1 MIRLRTAW
9 LALTLVATAGLGW
22 QQVRWR
28 HAPEPPPAA
37 PAAAPKAPVDTPLD
51 ASALAL
57 AFAMAGDAEVPTSAE
72 PLRLRALIVASH
84 EPAKALIDTAGA
96 QRRYQVGDRLP
107 GGNVIRHIDARQ
119 VLLWRAGREERLLF
133 VAPTQLFSPIP
144 SSTVVRP

>member
-9 LALTLVATAGLGW
+9 LALTLVASAGLGW

-37 PAAAPKAPVDTPLD
+37 AAPQSHVDTPLD
-51 ASALAL
+51 ASALTL
-57 AFAMAGDAEVPTSAE
+57 AFAMAGGAQVPTSTE

-84 EPAKALIDTAGA
+84 GPARALIDAAGA
-96 QRRYQVGDRLP
+96 QRSYQVGDRLP
-107 GGNVIRHIDARQ
+107 GGNLIRHIDARQ